1 MTTNQNLKGMQ
12 RNREI
17 RPMMMKKKSV
27 EVVPE
32 IIQMLE
38 LENKENKKLLKRH
51 SICPN
56 LNIDIFVINK
66 PKSVF

>member
-1 MTTNQNLKGMQ
+1 
-12 RNREI
+12 
-17 RPMMMKKKSV
+17 MMKKKQSV

-32 IIQMLE
+32 IIHMLE

-51 SICPN
+51 SKCPN
-56 LNIDIFVINK
+56 LNIDIFIMNK